1 MKVGDLVTAPHWGSG
16 YIGLVVEVRL
26 RAGWSSG
33 ICSVMMND
41 GTVIDQLVKD
51 LEIINKK
58 T

>member
-16 YIGLVVEVRL
+16 YIGLVVEVRHL
-26 RAGWSSG
+26 PHGTG
-33 ICSVMMND
+33 LCSVMMND